1 MNTND
6 MVQQLIKK
14 AKDNPQLLDQLTK
27 HPTKTIEQLIGVDLP
42 DEQVDEII
50 KKVLGQLSTNKI
62 GDVLSGLFKK

>member
-27 HPTKTIEQLIGVDLP
+27 HQTKTIEQLIGVDLP

-50 KKVLGQLSTNKI
+50 KKVLAQLSTNKI